1 MSPGLIEIP
10 LSLFGF
16 LIKGQGQSSRNRYF
30 LNFSNCG
37 PDLSESVSTSAGH
50 KSQSLNNNVT
60 LTTKVVDKLH
70 IVHPPVKHP
79 TPVTRYAALW
89 DLMGY
94 EWPISQIPNNSYD
107 VGVLASFGHLI
118 PKRIIDAFPYGII
131 NVHPS
136 LLPRWRGAALYIIQY
151 SIRDVK
157 SGISIMSLKPKHFDS
172 GPILKQKVLDIP
184 FNYSL
189 SGLRDF
195 MSLEG
200 GKQIIEVLSSLP
212 EFIIAEQKQ
221 SENDVTY
228 AHKLK
233 LTMSFIDWENQTLES
248 IDRQYRALH
257 ETTELRSEFNGVTIR
272 LLDMLNP
279 RYTPNLSLDSS
290 SPPGLPVFDRGLIY
304 CGQRGWGL
312 RSTMGLGRVSHGGHG
327 EVTCWL
333 GVSHAALG
341 CHMRP
346 WGVTCGLGVSHA
358 ALGCHTC
365 GLGVSHAGLGVSHA
379 GLGRV
384 IAANFLEC
392 SSKLPCENQ
401 LKTTVDSMRKNFE
414 TSETQQH
421 CPTVGSC
428 SERIENCN
436 SVSTQLGQVNKNTQK
451 DQFCKIVNG
460 AVSCFDFVRKDPIC
474 INEQMVVSDFET
486 MLAVEMA
493 PACGASI
500 GTCIDRIKVCS
511 MNQKIVSAVD
521 NTTQKDEFC
530 KRVVTGVSC
539 FDGIRSDINCKI
551 DKPELTSWESQLRN
565 IITPYC
571 KNAGEP
577 IKFLPYMLLAPLCI
591 FISRWLQ
598 L

>member
-1 MSPGLIEIP
+1 MYFSLVLIAAVAFVGVSEGQFTPTSQCGIQGKQCYDSLKDRVRKKLEETDYAGACKANRNLLSCLNGIPDSDTCTDIQNYKTLLLNTTTGICDPNNPG
-10 LSLFGF
+10 SLTECADQLGGCVNQIYTIKSDFQNNQATKACP
-16 LIKGQGQSSRNRYF
+16 LIKMFETCSSGILTQKVCPKQITDTLTKLQNAMSEEDMTSGCDGPCAQLIGNCTLKLVYDITNMPVYRMNWTDFCIQGYGSRACVEKIPTNSGPCARAGSTTSVVDDMMHSYTAYLKDYCDANGQPSKCMIDLDECRDELVQMSS
-30 LNFSNCG
+30 
-37 PDLSESVSTSAGH
+37 TA
-50 KSQSLNNNVT
+50 NVT
-60 LTTKVVDKLH
+60 T
-70 IVHPPVKHP
+70 
-79 TPVTRYAALW
+79 
-89 DLMGY
+89 
-94 EWPISQIPNNSYD
+94 QC
-107 VGVLASFGHLI
+107 
-118 PKRIIDAFPYGII
+118 
-131 NVHPS
+131 
-136 LLPRWRGAALYIIQY
+136 Q
-151 SIRDVK
+151 
-157 SGISIMSLKPKHFDS
+157 
-172 GPILKQKVLDIP
+172 
-184 FNYSL
+184 
-189 SGLRDF
+189 
-195 MSLEG
+195 
-200 GKQIIEVLSSLP
+200 
-212 EFIIAEQKQ
+212 
-221 SENDVTY
+221 
-228 AHKLK
+228 
-233 LTMSFIDWENQTLES
+233 
-248 IDRQYRALH
+248 
-257 ETTELRSEFNGVTIR
+257 
-272 LLDMLNP
+272 
-279 RYTPNLSLDSS
+279 
-290 SPPGLPVFDRGLIY
+290 
-304 CGQRGWGL
+304 
-312 RSTMGLGRVSHGGHG
+312 
-327 EVTCWL
+327 
-333 GVSHAALG
+333 
-341 CHMRP
+341 
-346 WGVTCGLGVSHA
+346 
-358 ALGCHTC
+358 
-365 GLGVSHAGLGVSHA
+365 
-379 GLGRV
+379 

-539 FDGIRSDINCKI
+539 FDGIRSDVNCKI

-591 FISRWLQ
+591 IISRWLR